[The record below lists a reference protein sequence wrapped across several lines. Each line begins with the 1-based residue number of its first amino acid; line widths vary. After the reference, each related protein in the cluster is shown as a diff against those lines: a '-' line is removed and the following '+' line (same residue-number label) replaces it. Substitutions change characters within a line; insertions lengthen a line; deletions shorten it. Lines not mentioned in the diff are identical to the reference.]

1 MEIPTKE
8 IVTGRKVFF
17 IAPDTTLMP
26 RSYLEDFFALG
37 YECYYIEYDKREDF
51 EKKVKAIIS
60 LFEDVLLFFNIDY
73 PVPGVNWEELIKSV
87 SIENNKKAFV
97 GIYYAKRQSNDEKLF
112 IEKKFMPL
120 VGLGTGFVQLEY
132 SKSKNI
138 EILEETLWSN
148 QAQGRRKTIR
158 ALCTQTCTFN
168 CMYEGNRESGILQDI
183 SLSHFSIV
191 TPKDK
196 MPVKLYEKIKDI
208 HFNIQ
213 GLLFTS
219 DAVLMMERETASGR
233 LCVFAFLNSVGGNGL
248 EQRIKLLLIPT
259 LYKLLST
266 NVNMVIEHEI
276 TLLKTKEKEEEEEK
290 ERLEDEARERG
301 KAMLQ
306 AKEPEEK
313 SEGEENSES
322 KPEAEQETKQE

>member
-60 LFEDVLLFFNIDY
+60 LFEDILLFFNIDY
-73 PVPGVNWEELIKSV
+73 PVPGVNWEELIKDI
-87 SIENNKKAFV
+87 SIENNKKSIV
-97 GIYYAKRQSNDEKLF
+97 GIYYVKRQSNEEKTY
-112 IEKKFMPL
+112 IEKKYMPL
-120 VGLGTGFVQLEY
+120 VGLGPGFIQLEY

-138 EILEETLWSN
+138 EILEEALWAN
-148 QAQGRRKTIR
+148 KAQGRRKTIR
-158 ALCTQTCTFN
+158 ALCTATCTYT
-168 CMYEGNRESGILQDI
+168 CMYEGSRENGVLQDI

-191 TPKDK
+191 IPPEK
-196 MPVKLYEKIKDI
+196 MPVKLYEKIKDF

-219 DAVLMMERETASGR
+219 DAVLMMERETAGGR
-233 LCVFAFLNSVGGNGL
+233 LCVFAFLNSTGGNGL

-259 LYKLLST
+259 LYKLLSA
-266 NVNMVIEHEI
+266 NVNMVIEREI
-276 TLLKTKEKEEEEEK
+276 EMLKSKQREDEEEK
-290 ERLEDEARERG
+290 ARLEDEARERG
-301 KAMLQ
+301 KAQLEQ
-306 AKEPEEK
+306 KKTEQVTEPEQNIG
-313 SEGEENSES
+313 GEE
-322 KPEAEQETKQE
+322 K